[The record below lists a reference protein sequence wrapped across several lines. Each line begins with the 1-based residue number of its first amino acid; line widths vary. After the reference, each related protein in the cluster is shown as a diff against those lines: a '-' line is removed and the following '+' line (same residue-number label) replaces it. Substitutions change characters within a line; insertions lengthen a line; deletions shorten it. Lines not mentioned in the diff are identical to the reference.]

1 MSCIHPIDSLYQR
14 EREKNEERKEENKRE
29 KNKISH

>member
-1 MSCIHPIDSLYQR
+1 MHTSDRFPISER